1 MTPLQ
6 WPRHACVQ
14 WPFSKADIYMFEA
27 GQGITLFKKS
37 LLHQNENDGSQY

>member
-1 MTPLQ
+1 
-6 WPRHACVQ
+6 
-14 WPFSKADIYMFEA
+14 MFEA